1 MKVKTSVTLS
11 EELLRAIE
19 NEVKQENRSSF
30 IEEATWSYLRAI
42 QRGARDRE
50 DLKAIE
56 KYAEELNA
64 EALDVLEYQDQL

>member
-11 EELLRAIE
+11 EELLQAIE
-19 NEVKQENRSSF
+19 DQVKQENRSSF

-50 DLKAIE
+50 DLKTIDR
-56 KYAEELNA
+56 YADELNA
-64 EALDVLEYQDQL
+64 EALDVLEYQDQM